1 MPSTIGLG
9 QAIRKTR
16 TGQRVILLP
25 EARRAGD
32 LVLSADLLAQAGL
45 DTDDELI
52 GEIRPDGLHLRPDA
66 LRKVYVEVTSACN
79 LACAICIRRT
89 WDEPLGHMPLPRF
102 QRLLDGLPSV
112 TTSTADCRRLTVGAV
127 SSAGTLRPTWISV
140 PKMQGAE
147 DSDHAIGSPDLRV
160 SVSPYPPITL
170 SLSGFGE
177 PLVHPH
183 FLELVRLARERG
195 ARVEIITNGTLL
207 DAKMARELV
216 ALDVGQVT
224 VSLDG
229 GDEVAYTA
237 MRGHAQTPAVEA
249 LRHLLEAWRRARRP
263 TEVGVAF
270 VAAQRN
276 ISSLPRL
283 LALAHDLGLDFV
295 SVSNVVPHTAEMA
308 AEMLWS
314 AAAWAASFPDASWR
328 PRLELARM
336 ALNDQTRSALA
347 SLLDHGPT
355 WPHPGDVGGPQ
366 RNRCRFVHE
375 GMLAVAWDGRVAPC
389 LSLLHTHPE
398 YVNGHWKTVRSY
410 VVGHVDERPLIK
422 IWRDPAFREFRQR
435 VRDFDFPACFA
446 CGGCPLTDTNE
457 TDCYSNPFPACGECL
472 WAQGIVLCP

>member
-1 MPSTIGLG
+1 MPSTVGLG
-9 QAIRKTR
+9 QAIRETPER
-16 TGQRVILLP
+16 RYFTLAPPTGEGEPLTLP
-25 EARRAGD
+25 
-32 LVLSADLLAQAGL
+32 ADLLAPAGL

-52 GEIRPDGLHLRPDA
+52 GELGPDGLHLRTDA

-89 WDEPLGHMPLPRF
+89 WDEPLGHMPLARF
-102 QRLLDGLPSV
+102 VRLLDGLP
-112 TTSTADCRRLTVGAV
+112 AV
-127 SSAGTLRPTWISV
+127 SA
-140 PKMQGAE
+140 
-147 DSDHAIGSPDLRV
+147 SPR
-160 SVSPYPPITL
+160 YPVTL

-195 ARVEIITNGTLL
+195 ARMEIITNGTLL
-207 DAKMARELV
+207 DAAMARELV
-216 ALDVGQVT
+216 ALGVGQVT

-229 GDEVAYTA
+229 GDEIAYTA
-237 MRGHAQTPAVEA
+237 VRGHAQAPAVEA
-249 LRHLLEAWRRARRP
+249 LRHLLEARRRARRP

-276 ISSLPRL
+276 IGSLPRL
-283 LALAHDLGLDFV
+283 LALAHDLALDFV
-295 SVSNVVPHTAEMA
+295 SVSNVVPHTPEMA

-328 PRLELARM
+328 PRLELARL
-336 ALNDQTRSALA
+336 ALDDRSRPALA
-347 SLLDHGPT
+347 ALLDHGPT
-355 WPHPGDVGGPQ
+355 WPHPGSPRGPQ
-366 RNRCRFVHE
+366 RNHCRFVHE

-398 YVNGHWKTVRSY
+398 YVNDHWKMVRSHT
-410 VVGHVDERPLIK
+410 VGQVDERPLAE
-422 IWRDPAFREFRQR
+422 IWRDAGYREFRRR
-435 VRDFDFPACFA
+435 VRAFDFPACFA